1 MARTRGTFSNKN
13 EGITLWGVD
22 ELLEKVSAIG
32 ENVTDV
38 AAEAMKESADIIE
51 ADLRAFMKE
60 HTRPGQGPH
69 TIDALSTDIKKQG
82 TMVSGTTGVKMRN
95 VEGYGNIPVG
105 LPALFLDIGT
115 VGGPRIKPTFFV
127 YYAYK
132 NNVDRI
138 VQVQREVFRRYI
150 SDIMEK
156 GG

>member
-13 EGITLWGVD
+13 EGISLWGVD
-22 ELLEKVSAIG
+22 ELLEKVQAIG

-51 ADLRAFMKE
+51 ADLRAFMKD

-82 TMVSGTTGVKMRN
+82 TMVSGTTGFKMRN
-95 VEGYGNIPVG
+95 VDGYGNIPVG

-115 VGGPRIKPTFFV
+115 ARGEKGTYFV

-132 NNVDRI
+132 NNLPKVLEI
-138 VQVQREVFRRYI
+138 QKKVF
-150 SDIMEK
+150 EK
-156 GG
+156 HIQKAMNSGK

>member
-22 ELLEKVSAIG
+22 ELLEKVRAIG
-32 ENVTDV
+32 ENITDV
-38 AAEAMKESADIIE
+38 AAEAMQESADIIE
-51 ADLRAFMKE
+51 ADLRSFMDE

-69 TIDALSTDIKKQG
+69 TIDALSTEIKKQG
-82 TMVSGTTGVKMRN
+82 TMVSGTTGFKMRN

-115 VGGPRIKPTFFV
+115 ARGETGTYFV

-132 NNVDRI
+132 NNLSKVLEI
-138 VQVQREVFRRYI
+138 QKKVF
-150 SDIMEK
+150 EK
-156 GG
+156 HIQKAMKNGK

>member
-13 EGITLWGVD
+13 EGISLWGVD
-22 ELLEKVSAIG
+22 ELLKKVSAIG

-38 AAEAMKESADIIE
+38 AAEAMQESADLIE
-51 ADLRAFMKE
+51 ADLRAFMEK

-82 TMVSGTTGVKMRN
+82 TMVSGTTGFKMRN
-95 VEGYGNIPVG
+95 VDGYGNVPVG

-115 VGGPRIKPTFFV
+115 ARGEEGTYFV

-132 NNVDRI
+132 NNLPKVLEI
-138 VQVQREVFRRYI
+138 QKKVFEKHIQRAMARG
-150 SDIMEK
+150 K
-156 GG
+156 

>member
-82 TMVSGTTGVKMRN
+82 TMVSGTTGFKMRN

-115 VGGPRIKPTFFV
+115 ARGETGTYFV

-132 NNVDRI
+132 NNLPKVMEI
-138 VQVQREVFRRYI
+138 QKKVF
-150 SDIMEK
+150 EK
-156 GG
+156 HIQKAMNSGK

>member
-22 ELLEKVSAIG
+22 ELLEKVQAIG
-32 ENVTDV
+32 ANVTDV

-60 HTRPGQGPH
+60 HTRPGRGPH

-82 TMVSGTTGVKMRN
+82 TVVSGTTGFKMRN

-115 VGGPRIKPTFFV
+115 ARGETGTYFV

-132 NNVDRI
+132 NNLPKVLEI
-138 VQVQREVFRRYI
+138 QKKVF
-150 SDIMEK
+150 EK
-156 GG
+156 HIQKAMNSGK